1 MGDSDGNEDM
11 VMELEMTVVMKLMVV
26 VVVVVLGPCHLLQ
39 TVPNNLDLSAQ

>member
-1 MGDSDGNEDM
+1 
-11 VMELEMTVVMKLMVV
+11 MEPEMAVVMKVVV